1 MIDRF
6 CCCRRR
12 YHCRRLLCQNFT
24 VQKWTFTTKEWLE
37 WKVWVLPPNF
47 FLLLTASNWGKRR
60 PPTGYI
66 WPGHTVFTVYSK
78 KNSRSEKWTKKRIQK
93 RPPRSTI
100 TTNAKVR
107 IETMTVTYF
116 LGSTIWIHLGKV
128 VWAKWHNPQRWTWLW
143 AFFCCLPLSLTAVV
157 GSALCLPENWQLFL
171 HQKINQK
178 R

>member
-6 CCCRRR
+6 CC

-47 FLLLTASNWGKRR
+47 LLLTASNWGKRR
-60 PPTGYI
+60 PLQSISGQDTL
-66 WPGHTVFTVYSK
+66 YSQCIQRK
-78 KNSRSEKWTKKRIQK
+78 AQGLKRGQKSVSYVIQK
-93 RPPRSTI
+93 RPPRPTT
-100 TTNAKVR
+100 TTNAKVTT
-107 IETMTVTYF
+107 ETMTVAYF

-143 AFFCCLPLSLTAVV
+143 AFFVACLYLLVPS
-157 GSALCLPENWQLFL
+157 
-171 HQKINQK
+171 
-178 R
+178 

>member
-47 FLLLTASNWGKRR
+47 FCSWRPQIEAKDAPLQGISGQDTLYSQCIQRKAQGLKR
-60 PPTGYI
+60 GQKSVSY
-66 WPGHTVFTVYSK
+66 V
-78 KNSRSEKWTKKRIQK
+78 IQK
-93 RPPRSTI
+93 RPPRPTI

-116 LGSTIWIHLGKV
+116 LGSTIWIHLEKV

-143 AFFCCLPLSLTAVV
+143 AFFFVACLYLL
-157 GSALCLPENWQLFL
+157 LPS
-171 HQKINQK
+171 
-178 R
+178 